1 MWLLPSRGRPTECQQ
16 ALDAFAKYGSAPGVL
31 YVHETH
37 AEYVDIRLP
46 DGWIKHEGHDA
57 QAAQMQWLFNTYPD
71 EKWYGWI
78 ADDNRP
84 KTPEF
89 DRHLI
94 DEAGD
99 WHFVYC
105 NGGRHKT
112 PAEAPAKPPATIPSA
127 MMWGGELVR
136 HVGWW
141 APPWIKH
148 ATIDE
153 HWKYMMMRSGL
164 ARYRHDVVIEHLHW
178 RSGLRPQ
185 DSTDKAWLSMAED
198 DIEQFTSRIPELN
211 AIADE
216 LAFKM
221 KFG

>member
-1 MWLLPSRGRPTECQQ
+1 MWLLPSRGRPKECQE
-16 ALDAFAKYGSAPGVL
+16 ALDAFAEFGSTPGVL
-31 YVHETH
+31 YVHQTH
-37 AEYVDIRLP
+37 SEYRDIRLP
-46 DGWIKHEGHDA
+46 AGWSKFEGDEA
-57 QAAQMQWLFNTYPD
+57 QAAQMQWFYQTYPN

-112 PAEAPAKPPATIPSA
+112 PPEAPEKPPATIPSA

-141 APPWIKH
+141 APPWVVH

-153 HWKYMMMRSGL
+153 HWKYLCARAGVT
-164 ARYRHDVVIEHLHW
+164 RYRHDIVIEHLHW

-185 DSTDKAWLSMAED
+185 DKTDKVFLPHVGRDLEMFTQTIPWLN
-198 DIEQFTSRIPELN
+198 RV
-211 AIADE
+211 ADA
-216 LAFKM
+216 LRFKM
-221 KFG
+221 ANP